1 MVKILSEN
9 IFEELSDS
17 VLTLESDEV
26 KKATQ
31 KALEMGID
39 PIDIIEKG
47 FSKALKIVGDEYEKG
62 EFFLM
67 ELIAAAESVKKA
79 LDELLN
85 PIILEKKEDIKS
97 LGVVVI
103 GTVEGDIHEIG
114 KNIIA
119 SFLFAAGFDVH
130 NLGADIPAEEFVE
143 KARELNADVVG
154 ASALLS
160 TTLPEQEKIIEAFER
175 AGLRDKVKL
184 IFGGAPV
191 TEQWVK
197 DIGGDGF
204 ASTPLEV
211 VNLVKDLLE
220 IKE

>member
-1 MVKILSEN
+1 MSED
-9 IFEELSDS
+9 IYEELSDS

-26 KKATQ
+26 KKTTQ
-31 KALEMGID
+31 KALDMGID
-39 PIDIIEKG
+39 PIDIIQKG
-47 FSKALKIVGDEYEKG
+47 LSKALKIVGDEYEKG

-67 ELIAAAESVKKA
+67 ELIAAADSVKKV
-79 LDELLN
+79 LDNMLN
-85 PIILEKKEDIKS
+85 PLILEKKEKRKP

-114 KNIIA
+114 KNIIS

-130 NLGADIPAEEFVE
+130 NIGTDIPAEEYVK
-143 KARELNADVVG
+143 KAREVDADIVG

-160 TTLPEQEKIIEAFER
+160 TTLPEQEKIVEIFEKE
-175 AGLRDKVKL
+175 GLRNKVKL

-191 TEQWVK
+191 TEQWVM

-204 ASTPLEV
+204 ASDPLDV
-211 VNLVKDLLE
+211 VRLVKELLN

>member
-1 MVKILSEN
+1 MSED
-9 IFEELSDS
+9 IFDELSNS
-17 VLTLESDEV
+17 VLTFESDEV

-31 KALEMGID
+31 KALEKGID

-47 FSKALKIVGDEYEKG
+47 FTKALKIVGDEYEKG

-67 ELIAAAESVKKA
+67 ELIAASDCVKKV
-79 LDELLN
+79 LDEILN
-85 PIILEKKEDIKS
+85 PLILEKKDSRKS

-130 NLGADIPAEEFVE
+130 NVGADVSVETFIE
-143 KARELNADVVG
+143 KAREVNADVVG

-160 TTLPEQEKIIEAFER
+160 TTIPEQEELVEAFKA
-175 AGLRDKVKL
+175 AGLRDRVKL
-184 IFGGAPV
+184 IFGGSPV

-197 DIGGDGF
+197 EIGGDGF
-204 ASTPLEV
+204 AGTPLEAV
-211 VNLVKDLLE
+211 KLVKRLLNINE
-220 IKE
+220 

>member
-1 MVKILSEN
+1 MTKD

-17 VLTLESDEV
+17 VLTLEPDEV

-31 KALEMGID
+31 KALGMGID
-39 PIDIIEKG
+39 PIDIIENG
-47 FSKALKIVGDEYEKG
+47 FSKALKLVGDAYEEG

-67 ELIAAAESVKKA
+67 ELIAAAESVKKT
-79 LDELLN
+79 LDEILN
-85 PIILEKKEDIKS
+85 PIILEKKTTIKS

-119 SFLFAAGFDVH
+119 SFLFAAGFEVH
-130 NLGADIPAEEFVE
+130 NIGADIPINDFVE
-143 KARELNADVVG
+143 KARDVNADVVG

-160 TTLPEQEKIIEAFER
+160 TTLPEQEKIVEAFEK

-191 TEQWVK
+191 TQQWVD

-220 IKE
+220 IKD